1 MPSHHAKPC
10 LPPSPATPV
19 PRSSFKLINRRSV
32 IPAGYI
38 CIPPLTEAEK
48 KEDLPDRGNWTGKLD
63 FILSCVGFAVGLGN
77 VWRFPYLCY
86 QNGGEVTDPGEELQR
101 RRSRVNSA
109 GSNVMNPSARAFLIP
124 YFLTLFL
131 AGIPLFF
138 LETSLGQFLS
148 IGGLGVWKICPLFK
162 GVGYAA
168 AVVSFWLNIYYI
180 IIIAWT
186 LYYLFSSFQSVL
198 PWEHCENEWNTPN
211 CFTNFTILSNMTKNE
226 TANLTDSTREFWE
239 RGVLQMTDG
248 LHQPGQ
254 VRWELAL
261 TLLLAWIIVYFCI
274 WKGVGWTGKVVYF
287 TALFPYFVL
296 FILLIRGV
304 TLPGAYD
311 GIMFYITPKFERLLD
326 SKVWIDASTQIFF
339 SYGIGLGSLVALGS
353 YNQYHNNV
361 YNTPSTLEIPGSL
374 RWSGYQANST
384 PNTRHLGAYGG
395 LATRLQYSQLR
406 RDTGKPTIVRLPAY
420 YYNTA
425 LTITQPVRREESGGL
440 QRDPSVSALLTG
452 RRLRSLIQDAL
463 IVCTV
468 NSCTSMFAGF
478 VVFSVVGFMA
488 QVQGKDVDDVAA
500 SGPGL
505 AFLAY
510 PSAVIQLPI
519 SPFWSICF
527 FLMLLMLGLD
537 SQFCTLEG
545 FITAVVDEW
554 PHLFRGR
561 KELFI
566 AGVSF
571 ISYLIGLS
579 QITQGGIYVFEL
591 FNYYSA
597 SGMSLLFLI
606 FFEVFAIAWG
616 YGSNRFYDNIE
627 DMIGYRP
634 NPWFKICWLFLT
646 PAVCLV
652 RSNIFV
658 FYSSCLYFR
667 FTFFFSLVQYKRLK
681 YVDYLYPVWGEVIG
695 WFLGLSSM
703 LVIPGY
709 AIYKLAVTPGTLRER
724 FWATVRPVTWTACSR
739 YGGGPAWFWI
749 SHAYPEPYFI
759 QNRALSRTNFFPYFP
774 KRFWATRFWAT
785 VRPNLDGVLPRSAT
799 AEVRYEAGVD
809 DIKLKVQPASNPGQ
823 PAGDKPAWPNSTEQP
838 RTLLRLA
845 THTVSSKPDSTSSRP
860 HQKKYDPVTA
870 TILRLPVVVVL
881 RGRSLHAHQ
890 QVQTVTIRP
899 LESLLLSVKEKISI
913 GCTSQHI
920 QTVPKT
926 PYDVLKATFSGF
938 QWEGK
943 ISPRFTAVNT
953 SYKPSP
959 RDSLKVSVTASEE
972 KLREAFSTLY
982 L

>member
-1 MPSHHAKPC
+1 METSQEDG
-10 LPPSPATPV
+10 
-19 PRSSFKLINRRSV
+19 KLADGVLADKDGTTAALN
-32 IPAGYI
+32 G
-38 CIPPLTEAEK
+38 TEKNHPEEAAETK
-48 KEDLPDRGNWTGKLD
+48 KDDLPERGNWTGKLD

-86 QNGGEVTDPGEELQR
+86 QNGGG
-101 RRSRVNSA
+101 
-109 GSNVMNPSARAFLIP
+109 AFLIP

-148 IGGLGVWKICPLFK
+148 IGGLGIWKICPLFK

-180 IIIAWT
+180 VIIAWT

-198 PWEHCENEWNTPN
+198 PWEHCENDWNTPN
-211 CFTNFTILSNMTKNE
+211 CFTNFTILRNMTKNE
-226 TANLTDSTREFWE
+226 TANYTDSTREFWE

-248 LHQPGQ
+248 LHQPGS

-361 YNTPSTLEIPGSL
+361 Y
-374 RWSGYQANST
+374 
-384 PNTRHLGAYGG
+384 
-395 LATRLQYSQLR
+395 
-406 RDTGKPTIVRLPAY
+406 K
-420 YYNTA
+420 
-425 LTITQPVRREESGGL
+425 
-440 QRDPSVSALLTG
+440 
-452 RRLRSLIQDAL
+452 DAL

-488 QVQGKDVDDVAA
+488 SVQGKEVSEVAA

-579 QITQGGIYVFEL
+579 QITQGVD
-591 FNYYSA
+591 
-597 SGMSLLFLI
+597 
-606 FFEVFAIAWG
+606 
-616 YGSNRFYDNIE
+616 RFYDNIQ

-634 NPWFKICWLFLT
+634 TRWWKICWLFLT
-646 PAVCLV
+646 PAVCL
-652 RSNIFV
+652 
-658 FYSSCLYFR
+658 

-703 LVIPGY
+703 LIIPGY
-709 AIYKLAVTPGTLRER
+709 AIYKLAVTPGTLRE
-724 FWATVRPVTWTACSR
+724 
-739 YGGGPAWFWI
+739 
-749 SHAYPEPYFI
+749 
-759 QNRALSRTNFFPYFP
+759 
-774 KRFWATRFWAT
+774 RFWAT

-809 DIKLKVQPASNPGQ
+809 DIKLKVQPTSNPGL
-823 PAGDKPAWPNSTEQP
+823 PEDKVEHCS
-838 RTLLRLA
+838 
-845 THTVSSKPDSTSSRP
+845 
-860 HQKKYDPVTA
+860 
-870 TILRLPVVVVL
+870 
-881 RGRSLHAHQ
+881 
-890 QVQTVTIRP
+890 
-899 LESLLLSVKEKISI
+899 
-913 GCTSQHI
+913 
-920 QTVPKT
+920 
-926 PYDVLKATFSGF
+926 
-938 QWEGK
+938 
-943 ISPRFTAVNT
+943 AV
-953 SYKPSP
+953 
-959 RDSLKVSVTASEE
+959 
-972 KLREAFSTLY
+972 
-982 L
+982 

>member
-1 MPSHHAKPC
+1 METG
-10 LPPSPATPV
+10 LEDG
-19 PRSSFKLINRRSV
+19 KLADGVLAADNKDGTTTTTTAV
-32 IPAGYI
+32 NGTEKNHPEEV
-38 CIPPLTEAEK
+38 TEAEK

-86 QNGGEVTDPGEELQR
+86 QNGGG
-101 RRSRVNSA
+101 
-109 GSNVMNPSARAFLIP
+109 AFLIP

-361 YNTPSTLEIPGSL
+361 Y
-374 RWSGYQANST
+374 
-384 PNTRHLGAYGG
+384 
-395 LATRLQYSQLR
+395 
-406 RDTGKPTIVRLPAY
+406 K
-420 YYNTA
+420 
-425 LTITQPVRREESGGL
+425 
-440 QRDPSVSALLTG
+440 
-452 RRLRSLIQDAL
+452 DAL

-646 PAVCLV
+646 PAVCL
-652 RSNIFV
+652 
-658 FYSSCLYFR
+658 

-724 FWATVRPVTWTACSR
+724 FWATVRP
-739 YGGGPAWFWI
+739 
-749 SHAYPEPYFI
+749 
-759 QNRALSRTNFFPYFP
+759 
-774 KRFWATRFWAT
+774 
-785 VRPNLDGVLPRSAT
+785 NLDGVLPRSAT

-823 PAGDKPAWPNSTEQP
+823 PAGDKVEHCS
-838 RTLLRLA
+838 
-845 THTVSSKPDSTSSRP
+845 
-860 HQKKYDPVTA
+860 
-870 TILRLPVVVVL
+870 
-881 RGRSLHAHQ
+881 
-890 QVQTVTIRP
+890 
-899 LESLLLSVKEKISI
+899 
-913 GCTSQHI
+913 
-920 QTVPKT
+920 
-926 PYDVLKATFSGF
+926 
-938 QWEGK
+938 
-943 ISPRFTAVNT
+943 AV
-953 SYKPSP
+953 
-959 RDSLKVSVTASEE
+959 
-972 KLREAFSTLY
+972 
-982 L
+982 